1 MEHHDVLTPPRARS
15 SRGALATYG
24 RLPAVAGWPYLAVSA
39 LARLPVSMVPIA
51 TLTAVTS
58 TSGSVAAGG
67 AASAATAI
75 GQALGSA
82 ATGVLCDRHGQRR
95 VLLPLVAA
103 HLLALTGFVLTL
115 GGALPA
121 LLAAAFLAGATLPQ
135 VGPLSRVR
143 WMRLSPADVRTAL
156 AHEGVVDELSFV
168 AGPAAV
174 GLIALA
180 SGART
185 PLVVAAVLTAVFATA
200 FALHR
205 TARAA
210 APVPAAATTTGAT
223 TTGATSATSATGAPA
238 GRAPSVLR
246 PVLGMLAMG
255 AVFGGTQA
263 ALTAAATGAGR
274 ASDGSLVY
282 SALAVGSTITAL
294 GTVLVPAH
302 VSLRRRWLVGAA
314 GLVVG
319 ALAMLLAAGS
329 TAALVPATFLTGLFV
344 GPVMVTVNTVTAE
357 SGGRRTGGAAMT
369 LLTSGTVLGIA
380 AGSALAGALA
390 DAAGTRWAFSVA
402 VLAAVALT
410 ALAGLSG
417 SRPARAG
424 SPRS

>member
-1 MEHHDVLTPPRARS
+1 MDHHDVLTPSRARS
-15 SRGALATYG
+15 TRGALSTYG

-95 VLLPLVAA
+95 VLLPLVVA
-103 HLLALTGFVLTL
+103 HLLALSGFVLAL

-121 LLAAAFLAGATLPQ
+121 LLAAAFLTGATLPQ

-156 AHEGVVDELSFV
+156 AYEGVVDELSFV

-210 APVPAAATTTGAT
+210 APLTAPAAATTAAT
-223 TTGATSATSATGAPA
+223 A
-238 GRAPSVLR
+238 GRAPSLLR

-263 ALTAAATGAGR
+263 ALTGAAGEAGR

-282 SALAVGSTITAL
+282 AALAIGSTITAL
-294 GTVLVPAH
+294 GMVLVPAH
-302 VSLRRRWLVGAA
+302 VSLRRRWFLGAA

-319 ALAMLLAAGS
+319 ALAMLAAAGS
-329 TAALVPATFLTGLFV
+329 TTALVPATFLTGLFV

-357 SGGRRTGGAAMT
+357 TGGQRTGGAAMT

-380 AGSALAGALA
+380 AGSAVAGALA
-390 DAAGTRWAFSVA
+390 DAAGARWAFAVA
-402 VLAAVALT
+402 VVAAGALT
-410 ALAGLSG
+410 ALAAL
-417 SRPARAG
+417 RPARRG
-424 SPRS
+424 

>member
-1 MEHHDVLTPPRARS
+1 MDHHDVLTPSRARGT
-15 SRGALATYG
+15 RGALSTYG

-95 VLLPLVAA
+95 VLLALVPA
-103 HLLALTGFVLTL
+103 HLLVLSGFVLAL

-121 LLAAAFLAGATLPQ
+121 LLAAAFLTGATLPQ

-156 AHEGVVDELSFV
+156 AYEGVVDELSFV

-174 GLIALA
+174 GLVALA

-210 APVPAAATTTGAT
+210 APLTAAAPAPGEQA
-223 TTGATSATSATGAPA
+223 GPA
-238 GRAPSVLR
+238 GRAPSLLR

-263 ALTAAATGAGR
+263 ALTGAAGEAGR
-274 ASDGSLVY
+274 VSDGSLVY
-282 SALAVGSTITAL
+282 AALAIGSTITAL
-294 GTVLVPAH
+294 GMVLVPAH
-302 VSLRRRWLVGAA
+302 VSLRRRWFLGAA

-319 ALAMLLAAGS
+319 ALAMLAAAGS

-357 SGGRRTGGAAMT
+357 TGGQRTGGAAMT

-380 AGSALAGALA
+380 AGSAVAGALA
-390 DAAGTRWAFSVA
+390 DAAGARWAFAVA
-402 VLAAVALT
+402 VVAAAALT
-410 ALAGLSG
+410 ALAAL
-417 SRPARAG
+417 RPARRG
-424 SPRS
+424 